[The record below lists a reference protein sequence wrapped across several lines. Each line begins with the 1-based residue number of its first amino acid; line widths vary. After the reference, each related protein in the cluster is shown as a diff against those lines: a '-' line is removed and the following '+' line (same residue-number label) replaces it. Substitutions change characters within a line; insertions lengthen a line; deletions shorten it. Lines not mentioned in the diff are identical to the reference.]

1 MFDDLKNRF
10 DFFVRNRIRVSRK
23 SFVENEP
30 QLIERNKQE
39 NLYTKDIL
47 ERFFEKIGKE
57 KVCILDIGSKNWF
70 YAKGEYE
77 YFNSFCEEFYLD
89 GVELDANR
97 LYSNF
102 YSRFEVAKFYT
113 KNLINTNYIVGN
125 LIDIKQKYD
134 YIIWILPFV
143 TPEPHLMWGL
153 PKKYFY
159 PSVLLKHAYDL
170 LFPGGQMIIINQGK
184 SEQDVQKELL
194 DNAGIAYKNLGKIES
209 KFFQYK
215 NERYGFLIKK

>member
-1 MFDDLKNRF
+1 M
-10 DFFVRNRIRVSRK
+10 
-23 SFVENEP
+23 
-30 QLIERNKQE
+30 
-39 NLYTKDIL
+39 
-47 ERFFEKIGKE
+47 
-57 KVCILDIGSKNWF
+57 
-70 YAKGEYE
+70 
-77 YFNSFCEEFYLD
+77 
-89 GVELDANR
+89 
-97 LYSNF
+97 
-102 YSRFEVAKFYT
+102 
-113 KNLINTNYIVGN
+113 GN